1 MNMKK
6 RTYGFGVD
14 PTETEN
20 HFFVVIPPKNS
31 QEQIE
36 IYERFQW
43 TPKGLSPEK
52 LIELA
57 GNKDSLEPVVF
68 SDGQIIQNS
77 DVLRMQI
84 SRHKWGKV
92 SKDLAAEFNARLKE
106 KKIKTGRFATGGTPV
121 ERLFGKELML
131 LLWGIEDSDPSVI
144 PTAISNWKGLMPE
157 ERWWLYTMT
166 NASTGGLTDRKGWR
180 IALRYALCD
189 TPILENP
196 QMRFSDLWG
205 EEGLI

>member
-1 MNMKK
+1 M
-6 RTYGFGVD
+6 
-14 PTETEN
+14 
-20 HFFVVIPPKNS
+20 
-31 QEQIE
+31 
-36 IYERFQW
+36 
-43 TPKGLSPEK
+43 
-52 LIELA
+52 
-57 GNKDSLEPVVF
+57 
-68 SDGQIIQNS
+68 
-77 DVLRMQI
+77 
-84 SRHKWGKV
+84 
-92 SKDLAAEFNARLKE
+92 
-106 KKIKTGRFATGGTPV
+106 

-144 PTAISNWKGLMPE
+144 PKAISNWKGLMPE

-205 EEGLI
+205 EEGLL